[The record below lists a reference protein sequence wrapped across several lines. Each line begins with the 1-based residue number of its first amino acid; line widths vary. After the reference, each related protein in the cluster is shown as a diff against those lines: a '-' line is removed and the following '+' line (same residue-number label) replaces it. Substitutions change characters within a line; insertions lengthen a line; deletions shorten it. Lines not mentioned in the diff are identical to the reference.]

1 MEEHYIKIIEERKKN
16 KEATKTTFKKFK
28 KLNKKIVDQMFHS
41 EHDKA
46 FEKIDCLSCAN
57 CCKTTSPIFRDADI
71 KKLSKRFRQKT
82 HDFINEYLKQDIDGE
97 YVLQTAP
104 CPFLWDNNECG
115 VYEDRPLACKEY
127 PHTNRRNMFQILELT
142 EKNLEICPA
151 VCEIV
156 ENIEPTLTIK
166 TYRTN

>member
-1 MEEHYIKIIEERKKN
+1 MEEHYINIIENRKKN
-16 KEATKTTFKKFK
+16 KEATKNTFKKFK
-28 KLNKKIVDQMFHS
+28 KLNKKKVDQMFMS

-57 CCKTTSPIFRDADI
+57 CCKTTSPIFRDTDI
-71 KKLSKRFRQKT
+71 KKLSKRFKQKT
-82 HDFINEYLKQDIDGE
+82 HEFISEYLKQDMDGD
-97 YVLQTAP
+97 YVLQSTP
-104 CPFLWDNNECG
+104 CPFLWDNNECS

-127 PHTNRRNMFQILELT
+127 PHTDRRNMFQILDLT

-156 ENIEPTLTIK
+156 DNIEPTLTTK